1 MKSSIICFAFFV
13 ILTFSCSPSK
23 NVSSNSTQDGMAVQ
37 TPAQRRDGMTFES
50 AVIVKS
56 VKEEYAWI
64 AANYPESTLQSQALV
79 KENGKPY
86 DVLTFVTKDGETKT
100 AHFDVSKFFGKGF

>member
-1 MKSSIICFAFFV
+1 
-13 ILTFSCSPSK
+13 
-23 NVSSNSTQDGMAVQ
+23 
-37 TPAQRRDGMTFES
+37 MTFEN

-64 AANYPESTLQSQALV
+64 ATNYPGSKLQSQALV

-100 AHFDVSKFFGKGF
+100 AHFDISKFFGKGF